1 MRLPRDAAL
10 GGRSSECSDQG
21 EQLAFSDRI
30 ALLDLHP
37 SLAAVAPACA
47 ATGHIGSFNYGWDGT
62 QTGAGSLTPFSW
74 ASTYFSSTNNWTYT
88 FWGWRYKGG
97 TCGTWYN
104 NSFGSS
110 GDIAC

>member
-62 QTGAGSLTPFSW
+62 QTGAGSLTGNDNPIW
-74 ASTYFSSTNNWTYT
+74 PHRDGQIWPHPMVVINAPWRLLSSP
-88 FWGWRYKGG
+88 G
-97 TCGTWYN
+97 
-104 NSFGSS
+104 
-110 GDIAC
+110 